1 MSNRQ
6 NFLSFNTNSKAA
18 PVTAKVILILAL
30 LLNFGTACNFNKKNN
45 TEGATIGAVQKFQ
58 SKREPGNKP
67 RRLDG
72 YTVRGFKFSYYL
84 IPSQLGHEE
93 LIATAQEIHDQEP
106 DTQLILV
113 DDDSQVAE
121 YIHYAK
127 EISKGNRE
135 AKMPREWAEEHIIG
149 NVQKYLSGK
158 WMLCEGSG
166 YREIAE
172 LK

>member
-1 MSNRQ
+1 
-6 NFLSFNTNSKAA
+6 LSFTIPKAV
-18 PVTAKVILILAL
+18 PGKVKLFLILAL
-30 LLNFGTACNFNKKNN
+30 LLSFELACNFNRKNN
-45 TEGATIGAVQKFQ
+45 TEGTPVGAVQKFQ
-58 SKREPGNKP
+58 AKREPDMTP

-93 LIATAQEIHDQEP
+93 LIAVAQEIHDQEP

-121 YIHYAK
+121 YIAYAK
-127 EISKGNRE
+127 EISKGNRD
-135 AKMPREWAEEHIIG
+135 AKMPKEWAQDHIVG

-158 WMLCEGSG
+158 WMLCESNG